1 MMTIE
6 AFLDIKLSEQII
18 DARYKGLPEKAQG
31 QSFKSFLDSKPN
43 LFTSEFRFPIAT
55 LRKSAL
61 DHNLS
66 RMAAY
71 CKEIGASLAPH
82 LKTTMSPQIAKMQM
96 DHGAWALT
104 LANFAQAK
112 IFLDF
117 GFKRIIIANEI
128 VDKGTIREIATI
140 NFDGEHE
147 IIFYVDSL
155 AGLSIISEALEGL
168 AQAKVLLLLEIGIQ
182 GGRGGIRDNQDA
194 VILAKEIAKD
204 SRLSLLGVSAFEGVV
219 PGGGRSDDGLLKV
232 AEFCKKIVEAA
243 ELVAPFVNQE
253 KIILTAGG
261 SNYFDIV
268 SREFAKYSKPFHMV
282 LRSGG
287 YITHD
292 HGAYF
297 NNYPF
302 LGLPAT
308 QQLLPTIE
316 VWAQVLTCPEP
327 GVAILNLGKRDA
339 GIDTD
344 NPFPLKRFHR
354 ELLPIEGRID
364 HLNDQHGY
372 LYFPPNQQIQVG
384 DLVSLGISHP
394 CTTFDK
400 WRLFALVDDN
410 YEVVDLIHTFF

>member
-1 MMTIE
+1 MTLE
-6 AFLDIKLSEQII
+6 AFPDAKLSGQII
-18 DARYKGLPEKAQG
+18 DSRYKGLPEKAQG
-31 QSFKSFLDSKPN
+31 RSFKSFLESKPN

-61 DHNLS
+61 DHNLM

-71 CKEIGASLAPH
+71 CKEIGASFAPH
-82 LKTTMSPQIAKMQM
+82 VKTTMSPQIAKMQM

-112 IFLDF
+112 VLLDF

-128 VDKGTIREIATI
+128 VDKGTIREIAAL
-140 NFDGEHE
+140 NHDNQHE

-155 AGLSIISEALEGL
+155 AGLSILSEALAGL
-168 AQAKVLLLLEIGIQ
+168 TQAKILLLIEIGVQ

-194 VILAKEIAKD
+194 VVLAKEIAKD
-204 SRLSLLGVSAFEGVV
+204 SRLSLLGVSGFEGVV
-219 PGGGRSDDGLLKV
+219 PGGGRSNEGLLKV
-232 AEFCKKIVEAA
+232 AEFCKKIVDAA
-243 ELVAPFVNQE
+243 QLVEPFVSQE

-261 SNYFDIV
+261 SSYFDV
-268 SREFAKYSKPFHMV
+268 VAREFVKYSKPFHMV

-302 LGLPAT
+302 MGFPAT

-327 GVAILNLGKRDA
+327 GVAILNLGKRDV
-339 GIDTD
+339 GSDSD
-344 NPFPLKRFHR
+344 NPFPLKRFHK

-372 LYFPPNQQIQVG
+372 LYFPPAQQIAVG

>member
-1 MMTIE
+1 MTLE
-6 AFLDIKLSEQII
+6 AFLDIKLSERII
-18 DARYKGLPEKAQG
+18 DSRYKGLPEKAQG
-31 QSFKSFLDSKPN
+31 QSFKSFLESKPN

-61 DHNLS
+61 DHNLV

-82 LKTTMSPQIAKMQM
+82 VKTTMSPQIAKMQM

-112 IFLDF
+112 VFLDF
-117 GFKRIIIANEI
+117 GFKRIIVANEI

-140 NFDGEHE
+140 NFDGERE

-155 AGLSIISEALEGL
+155 AGLATISEALEAL
-168 AQAKVLLLLEIGIQ
+168 TQVKVLLLLEIGVQ
-182 GGRGGIRDNQDA
+182 GGRGGIRNNQDA
-194 VILAKEIAKD
+194 VVLAKEIAKD
-204 SRLSLLGVSAFEGVV
+204 SRLSLLGVSGFEGVV
-219 PGGGRSDDGLLKV
+219 PGGGRSDEGLLKV
-232 AEFCKKIVEAA
+232 AEFCRKIVDAA
-243 ELVAPFVNQE
+243 ELVEPFVSQE

-261 SNYFDIV
+261 SNYFDVV
-268 SREFAKYSKPFHMV
+268 SRELVKFSKPFHMV

-302 LGLPAT
+302 LGLPPT

-316 VWAQVLTCPEP
+316 LWAQVLTSPEP
-327 GVAILNLGKRDA
+327 GVAILNLGKRDV
-339 GIDTD
+339 GIDVD
-344 NPFPLKRFHR
+344 NPIPLQRFHG

-364 HLNDQHGY
+364 HLNDTKD
-372 LYFPPNQQIQVG
+372 LPSKPMSRPNRQAYSKEYMFLKS
-384 DLVSLGISHP
+384 LVMPS
-394 CTTFDK
+394 TT
-400 WRLFALVDDN
+400 A
-410 YEVVDLIHTFF
+410 

>member
-1 MMTIE
+1 M
-6 AFLDIKLSEQII
+6 AVKVFLDVKLSEQII
-18 DARYKGLPEKAQG
+18 DSSYKGLPEKAQG
-31 QSFKSFLDSKPN
+31 QSFKSFLESKPN

-61 DHNLS
+61 DHNLT

-71 CKEIGASLAPH
+71 CREIGASLAPH

-117 GFKRIIIANEI
+117 GFKRIIVANEI

-140 NFDGEHE
+140 NLDDQAEV
-147 IIFYVDSL
+147 IFYVDSL
-155 AGLSIISEALEGL
+155 AGLAAISEALEGL
-168 AQAKVLLLLEIGIQ
+168 TRAKILLLIEIGVQ
-182 GGRGGIRDNQDA
+182 GGRGGIRNNQDA

-204 SRLSLLGVSAFEGVV
+204 SRLSLLGVSGFEGVV
-219 PGGGRSDDGLLKV
+219 PGGGRSDEGLLKV
-232 AEFCKKIVEAA
+232 AAFCQKIVEAA
-243 ELVAPFVNQE
+243 ELVEPFINQE

-261 SNYFDIV
+261 SSYFDVV
-268 SREFAKYSKPFHMV
+268 SQEFVKFSKPFHMV

-287 YITHD
+287 YVTHD

-316 VWAQVLTCPEP
+316 LWAQVLTCPEP
-327 GVAILNLGKRDA
+327 GVAILNLGKRDV
-339 GIDTD
+339 GIDVD
-344 NPFPLKRFHR
+344 NPFPLKRFHS
-354 ELLPIEGRID
+354 ELLPIKGRID

-372 LYFPPNQQIQVG
+372 LYFLPDQQIQVG

-400 WRLFALVDDN
+400 WRLLALVDDN

>member
-1 MMTIE
+1 MTTE
-6 AFLDIKLSEQII
+6 AVFGLKLSEQII
-18 DARYKGLPEKAQG
+18 DSRYKGLPEKAQG
-31 QSFKSFLDSKPN
+31 QSFKSFLESKPN

-61 DHNLS
+61 DHNVL
-66 RMAAY
+66 RMATY

-82 LKTTMSPQIAKMQM
+82 LKTTMAPQIAKMQM

-117 GFKRIIIANEI
+117 DFKRIIIANEI
-128 VDKGTIREIATI
+128 VDKGTIREIAAL
-140 NFDGEHE
+140 NYNNQSE

-155 AGLSIISEALEGL
+155 AGLATISEALEGL
-168 AQAKVLLLLEIGIQ
+168 TQAKILLLIEIGVQ
-182 GGRGGIRDNQDA
+182 GGRGGIRENQVA
-194 VILAKEIAKD
+194 VTLAKEIAKD
-204 SRLSLLGVSAFEGVV
+204 SRLSLLGVSGFEGVV
-219 PGGGRSDDGLLKV
+219 PGGGRSDEGLIKV
-232 AEFCKKIVEAA
+232 AEFCKKIVEAGQ
-243 ELVAPFVNQE
+243 LVEPFIKQE

-268 SREFAKYSKPFHMV
+268 SREFKKYSKAFHMV

-302 LGLPAT
+302 LGLDAT

-316 VWAQVLTCPEP
+316 VWAQVLTSPEP
-327 GVAILNLGKRDA
+327 GVAILNLGKRDV
-339 GIDTD
+339 GIDID

-354 ELLPIEGRID
+354 ELLPIEGKID

-372 LYFPPNQQIQVG
+372 LYFPPDQQIQVG

>member
-1 MMTIE
+1 MTLE
-6 AFLDIKLSEQII
+6 AFLDVKLSERII
-18 DARYKGLPEKAQG
+18 DSRYKGLPEKAQG
-31 QSFKSFLDSKPN
+31 QSFKRFLESKPN

-61 DHNLS
+61 DHNLM

-71 CKEIGASLAPH
+71 CKDIGASLAPH
-82 LKTTMSPQIAKMQM
+82 LKTTMSPQIAKMQIE
-96 DHGAWALT
+96 HGAWALT
-104 LANFAQAK
+104 LANFSQAK
-112 IFLDF
+112 VFLDF

-128 VDKGTIREIATI
+128 VDKGTIREIAAL
-140 NFDGEHE
+140 NYDDHSE
-147 IIFYVDSL
+147 IMFYVDSL

-168 AQAKVLLLLEIGIQ
+168 TQAKLLLLIEIGVQ
-182 GGRGGIRDNQDA
+182 GGRGGLRDNQDA
-194 VILAKEIAKD
+194 VALAQEIAKD
-204 SRLSLLGVSAFEGVV
+204 SRLSLLGVSGFEGVA
-219 PGGGRSDDGLLKV
+219 PGGGRSDEGLREI
-232 AEFCKKIVEAA
+232 AEFCKKIVAAA
-243 ELVAPFVNQE
+243 ELVAPFVSQE

-302 LGLPAT
+302 LGLPPT

-316 VWAQVLTCPEP
+316 IWAQVLTSPEP
-327 GVAILNLGKRDA
+327 GVAILNLGKRDV
-339 GIDTD
+339 GIDVD
-344 NPFPLKRFHR
+344 NPIPLKRFHR
-354 ELLPIEGRID
+354 ELLPIKGRID

-372 LYFPPNQQIQVG
+372 LYFPPDQQIAVG
-384 DLVSLGISHP
+384 DLVDLGISHP